1 MQTAIY
7 DTMRHF
13 ADSWGLV
20 YMFGI
25 FVAVLVSISLP
36 GARQHAVD
44 AARIP
49 LDDDRPAKEQNR

>member
-1 MQTAIY
+1 MGTAIY
-7 DTMRHF
+7 ESMRHF

-20 YMFGI
+20 YMVGI
-25 FVAVLVSISLP
+25 FVAVLVRISLP
-36 GARQHAVD
+36 SARQHAVE

>member
-1 MQTAIY
+1 MTTAIY
-7 DTMRHF
+7 DSMRHF

-25 FVAVLVSISLP
+25 FIAVLVRISLP
-36 GARQHAVD
+36 GAKQLAAE

-49 LDDDRPAKEQNR
+49 LDDDRPAEEQSR

>member
-1 MQTAIY
+1 MTTAIY
-7 DTMRHF
+7 ESMRHF

-25 FVAVLVSISLP
+25 FVAVLVRISLP
-36 GARQHAVD
+36 SAKQHAME

-49 LDDDRPAKEQNR
+49 LDDDHPSQEQNR